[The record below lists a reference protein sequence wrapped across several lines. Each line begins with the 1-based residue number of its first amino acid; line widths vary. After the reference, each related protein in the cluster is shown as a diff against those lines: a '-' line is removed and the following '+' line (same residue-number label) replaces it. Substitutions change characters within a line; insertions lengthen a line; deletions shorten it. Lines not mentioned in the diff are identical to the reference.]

1 MTDTDDQIKSKLQGV
16 EKSTGPVEGSLEGAQ
31 TAISLDELVKDTAG
45 SIELAQANERRSHAQ
60 NTGKDPDI
68 NTDEVRVVAGAPVPG
83 GLPGA
88 GTSNQLSE
96 VRLNPSNVIEQVD
109 RVLTIEDPEFLAGL
123 EELKS
128 IDGENSGEAMAITEA
143 DELIVEDHAPEHSW
157 AAVMEARKNGVKP
170 FCLEFLAWGKYWA
183 KSALRSIALSVK
195 SVLGSFMSLQTLSKI
210 MVFGVF
216 ALSLALTV
224 IVKTGLL
231 SNSRKTIGLPLI
243 EASFLGE
250 FTTTADHVYEYEDEA
265 QMVNFLDPMLHP
277 ENVVLVDHIVVNLK
291 NSSAHENPMA
301 LIDFYIEVGSREA
314 AIEVKSRDVE
324 VRDSMSRVIEQI
336 SYEDITTDAGK
347 YKLKVILRKS
357 INDFLTSGRVR
368 RIYFKTFVLKP

>member
-1 MTDTDDQIKSKLQGV
+1 MVDTDDQEKSEFDGV
-16 EKSTGPVEGSLEGAQ
+16 EKSTSPVKDTLESAHS
-31 TAISLDELVKDTAG
+31 AISLDELVKDTAG
-45 SIELAQANERRSHAQ
+45 AIELAQANERRARVQ
-60 NTGKDPDI
+60 NIDK
-68 NTDEVRVVAGAPVPG
+68 NQSANADEVRAVAGAPVPG
-83 GLPGA
+83 GRP
-88 GTSNQLSE
+88 TPVSSKTVNE
-96 VRLNPSNVIEQVD
+96 VKLDPSKVIEQVD
-109 RVLTIEDPEFLAGL
+109 RVLTIEDPEFLASL
-123 EELKS
+123 EELKNME
-128 IDGENSGEAMAITEA
+128 GGNSGDASAMSEA
-143 DELIVEDHAPEHSW
+143 DELTVEDHAPEHSW
-157 AAVMEARKNGVKP
+157 AAVMKARKNGVKP

-183 KSALRSIALSVK
+183 KILFDSIKESLKLVF
-195 SVLGSFMSLQTLSKI
+195 GSFMSLQTLSKI

-216 ALSLALTV
+216 ALSLALV
-224 IVKTGLL
+224 ALLKTGLL
-231 SNSRKTIGLPLI
+231 SKSGKAIGLPLI

-250 FTTTADHVYEYEDEA
+250 FTSTADHVYEYEDEA

-336 SYEDITTDAGK
+336 SYEDITTDNGK